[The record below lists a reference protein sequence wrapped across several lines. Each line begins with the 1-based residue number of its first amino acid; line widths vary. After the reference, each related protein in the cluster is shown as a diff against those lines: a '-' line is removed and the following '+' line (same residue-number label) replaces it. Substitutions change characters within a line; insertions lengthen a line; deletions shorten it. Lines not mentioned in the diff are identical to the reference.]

1 MSDLLSPVSWARWE
15 HYEGT
20 PGRYVTRKWTCR
32 VESSAMQ
39 GNSLASQGGPHAA
52 VPRRPVGRGNRPS
65 GRKLPRYTMFREA
78 GQGPVAPGDDRPSG
92 SGRHDKSLEISER
105 AGQRWLSGL

>member
-32 VESSAMQ
+32 VESSAAR
-39 GNSLASQGGPHAA
+39 GNSLASTGDPHAA
-52 VPRRPVGRGNRPS
+52 VPSPGRAHVIELPAKIAPVYDVSRGR
-65 GRKLPRYTMFREA
+65 A
-78 GQGPVAPGDDRPSG
+78 GPLAPGGHDDRPFG
-92 SGRHDKSLEISER
+92 SGRHDKSLQISER
-105 AGQRWLSGL
+105 AGQR